1 MRVLYVALTRAKEK
15 LIITGI
21 EKDYKKSISKKEEIL
36 SSYEKAD
43 KKTSIDR
50 NIIQKYLS
58 YLDWIQLVYLKRKE
72 ELKNI
77 LEVTTYK
84 KQEFLKEVFAKE
96 DKKEVNLSDKLKNID
111 AKDID
116 KIKEKL
122 NFKYG
127 YKQVKNVLT
136 KTSVT
141 NIKNMKLDLKEE
153 AKTEYKMPEFLKED
167 VGLTSAQKGSLIH
180 LIMQKLDE
188 RVEYDKSKVMELVKN
203 LREKNIISEKQ
214 EEVVDIEKVYNFTK
228 SNIWKE
234 LKNAKEIQKEKP
246 FYINIPVK
254 EIYDEDID
262 ENILVQGIIDLY
274 YITDKDKVVLVD
286 YKTDKVK
293 DETEFAE
300 KYKEQLL
307 LYKKALEKSLEKEV
321 ERVYIYS
328 TYLSKEIELEEEFH

>member
-15 LIITGI
+15 LIITGV

-36 SSYEKAD
+36 VSYEKTD
-43 KKTSIDR
+43 EKNNINR

-58 YLDWIQLVYLKRKE
+58 YLDWIELVYLKRKE
-72 ELKNI
+72 ELKDI
-77 LEVTTYK
+77 LEVITYK
-84 KQEFLKEVFAKE
+84 KQELLKEVFAKE
-96 DKKEVNLSDKLKNID
+96 EKKEVNILDKLKNID
-111 AKDID
+111 KKDID

-127 YKQVKNVLT
+127 YKRAKNVLT

-141 NIKNMKLDLKEE
+141 KIKNMKLDLEE
-153 AKTEYKMPEFLKED
+153 DKAEYKTPEFLKED
-167 VGLTSAQKGSLIH
+167 IGLTSAQKGSLMH

-188 RVEYDKSKVMELVKN
+188 KVEYDENRVIELVKN
-203 LREKNIISEKQ
+203 LKEKKIISEKQ
-214 EEVVDIEKVYNFTK
+214 EEAVDIEKVYNFTK
-228 SNIWKE
+228 SSIWKE
-234 LKNAKEIQKEKP
+234 LKNAKEIQREKP
-246 FYINIPVK
+246 FYINISVK

-293 DETEFAE
+293 DKKELVE

-307 LYKKALEKSLEKEV
+307 LYKKALEKALEKEV

-328 TYLSKEIELEEEFH
+328 TYLSKEIELEEKC